1 MILDAEYLPNDIAS
15 ESINVVLM
23 DMPIG
28 IEEQVTQNADGSY
41 TVFLNSRYT
50 YEHHVDCLLH
60 ALGHVQNRDF
70 EKLDVQTV
78 EAEAHRRG

>member
-50 YEHHVDCLLH
+50 YEHHVDCLHH

-78 EAEAHRRG
+78 EAEAHRRE